1 MSTPREHLP
10 TGQIWWVF
18 ILRGVFAAV
27 LGVFALIWPTLTL
40 EILVLF
46 VGAYLIADGVMGL
59 VVALR
64 RAAPSGR
71 LLPPAIEGMDL
82 NPLLQPALSVAIGLL
97 VVLWPSQSA
106 RTLFMILGAGALF
119 IGISYV
125 IAARQY
131 AVDAMGRRLM
141 TTGGIIAG
149 VLGVILIV
157 WPGAA
162 VVTVSWIIAAA
173 ALRMAA
179 VMIFLGV
186 RLRQLRARVV
196 VIPPDGPSS

>member
-1 MSTPREHLP
+1 MSASREHLP

-71 LLPPAIEGMDL
+71 LL
-82 NPLLQPALSVAIGLL
+82 QPALSVVIGLL

-106 RTLFMILGAGALF
+106 RTLFMVLGAGALF

-173 ALRMAA
+173 ALLMAA

-196 VIPPDGPSS
+196 VIPPGGPSS

>member
-1 MSTPREHLP
+1 MSASREHLP

-40 EILVLF
+40 EILVLL

-71 LLPPAIEGMDL
+71 LL
-82 NPLLQPALSVAIGLL
+82 QPALSVVIGLL
-97 VVLWPSQSA
+97 VALWPSQSA
-106 RTLFMILGAGALF
+106 RTLFMVLGAGALF
-119 IGISYV
+119 IGISYL

-173 ALRMAA
+173 ALLMAA

-196 VIPPDGPSS
+196 VMPPGGPSS

>member
-1 MSTPREHLP
+1 MSASREHLP

-59 VVALR
+59 VVAWR

-71 LLPPAIEGMDL
+71 LL
-82 NPLLQPALSVAIGLL
+82 QPALSAVIGLL

-106 RTLFMILGAGALF
+106 RTLFMVLGAGALF

-173 ALRMAA
+173 ALLMAA

-196 VIPPDGPSS
+196 VIPPGGPSS

>member
-1 MSTPREHLP
+1 MSASREHLP

-59 VVALR
+59 VVAWR

-71 LLPPAIEGMDL
+71 
-82 NPLLQPALSVAIGLL
+82 LLQPALSVAIGLL

-173 ALRMAA
+173 ALSMAA

-196 VIPPDGPSS
+196 VMPPGGPSS

>member
-1 MSTPREHLP
+1 MSASRKHLP

-71 LLPPAIEGMDL
+71 LL
-82 NPLLQPALSVAIGLL
+82 QPALSVVIGLL

-106 RTLFMILGAGALF
+106 RTLFIVLGAGALF

-173 ALRMAA
+173 ALLMAA

-196 VIPPDGPSS
+196 VTPPGGPSS

>member
-1 MSTPREHLP
+1 MSASREHLP

-71 LLPPAIEGMDL
+71 LL
-82 NPLLQPALSVAIGLL
+82 QPALSTVIGLL

-106 RTLFMILGAGALF
+106 RTLFMVLGAGALF

-173 ALRMAA
+173 ALLMAA

-196 VIPPDGPSS
+196 VIPPGGPSS

>member
-1 MSTPREHLP
+1 
-10 TGQIWWVF
+10 
-18 ILRGVFAAV
+18 
-27 LGVFALIWPTLTL
+27 
-40 EILVLF
+40 
-46 VGAYLIADGVMGL
+46 MGL
-59 VVALR
+59 VVAWR

-71 LLPPAIEGMDL
+71 LL
-82 NPLLQPALSVAIGLL
+82 QPALSVVIGLL

-106 RTLFMILGAGALF
+106 RTLFMVLGAGALF

-173 ALRMAA
+173 ALLMAA

-196 VIPPDGPSS
+196 VIPPGGPSS

>member
-1 MSTPREHLP
+1 MSASREHLP

-27 LGVFALIWPTLTL
+27 LGVFTLIWPTLTL

-71 LLPPAIEGMDL
+71 LL
-82 NPLLQPALSVAIGLL
+82 QPALSVAIGLL

-106 RTLFMILGAGALF
+106 RTLFIVLGAGALF

-173 ALRMAA
+173 ALLMAA

-196 VIPPDGPSS
+196 VIPPGGPSG

>member
-1 MSTPREHLP
+1 MSASREHLP

-59 VVALR
+59 VVAWR

-71 LLPPAIEGMDL
+71 LL
-82 NPLLQPALSVAIGLL
+82 QPALSVVIGLL

-106 RTLFMILGAGALF
+106 RTLFMVLGAGALF

-173 ALRMAA
+173 ALLMAA

-186 RLRQLRARVV
+186 RLRQLRARVI
-196 VIPPDGPSS
+196 VIPPGGPSS

>member
-71 LLPPAIEGMDL
+71 LL
-82 NPLLQPALSVAIGLL
+82 QPALSVVIGLL

-106 RTLFMILGAGALF
+106 RTLFMVLGAGALF

-173 ALRMAA
+173 ALLMAA

>member
-1 MSTPREHLP
+1 
-10 TGQIWWVF
+10 
-18 ILRGVFAAV
+18 VFAAV

-71 LLPPAIEGMDL
+71 LL
-82 NPLLQPALSVAIGLL
+82 QPALSVVIGLL

-106 RTLFMILGAGALF
+106 RTLFMVLGAGALF

-141 TTGGIIAG
+141 T
-149 VLGVILIV
+149 
-157 WPGAA
+157 AA
-162 VVTVSWIIAAA
+162 SSRGCWVS
-173 ALRMAA
+173 
-179 VMIFLGV
+179 
-186 RLRQLRARVV
+186 
-196 VIPPDGPSS
+196 S

>member
-1 MSTPREHLP
+1 MSASREHLP

-27 LGVFALIWPTLTL
+27 LGDFALIWPTLTL

-71 LLPPAIEGMDL
+71 
-82 NPLLQPALSVAIGLL
+82 LLQPALSVAIGLL

-173 ALRMAA
+173 ALLMAA

-196 VIPPDGPSS
+196 VIPPGGPSG

>member
-71 LLPPAIEGMDL
+71 
-82 NPLLQPALSVAIGLL
+82 LLQPALSVAIGLL

-173 ALRMAA
+173 ALLMAA

>member
-71 LLPPAIEGMDL
+71 
-82 NPLLQPALSVAIGLL
+82 LLQPALSVAIGLL

-173 ALRMAA
+173 ALLMAA

-196 VIPPDGPSS
+196 VIPPGGPSS

>member
-1 MSTPREHLP
+1 MSASREHLP

-18 ILRGVFAAV
+18 MLRGVFAAV

-46 VGAYLIADGVMGL
+46 IGAYLIADGVMGL

-71 LLPPAIEGMDL
+71 R
-82 NPLLQPALSVAIGLL
+82 LQPALSVVIGLL

-106 RTLFMILGAGALF
+106 RTLFMVLGAGALF

-173 ALRMAA
+173 ALLMAA

-186 RLRQLRARVV
+186 RLRQLRGRVV
-196 VIPPDGPSS
+196 VKPPGGPGS

>member
-1 MSTPREHLP
+1 MSASREHLP

-71 LLPPAIEGMDL
+71 LL
-82 NPLLQPALSVAIGLL
+82 QPALSTVIGLL

-106 RTLFMILGAGALF
+106 RTLFMVLGAGALF

-173 ALRMAA
+173 ALLMAA

-186 RLRQLRARVV
+186 RLRQLRARVI
-196 VIPPDGPSS
+196 VIPPGGPSS

>member
-1 MSTPREHLP
+1 MSASREHLP

-18 ILRGVFAAV
+18 MLRGVFAAV

-71 LLPPAIEGMDL
+71 R
-82 NPLLQPALSVAIGLL
+82 LQPALSVVIGLL

-106 RTLFMILGAGALF
+106 RTLFMVLGAGALF

-173 ALRMAA
+173 ALLMAA

-186 RLRQLRARVV
+186 RLRQLRGRVV
-196 VIPPDGPSS
+196 VKPPGGPGS

>member
-1 MSTPREHLP
+1 MSASREHLP

-59 VVALR
+59 VVAWR

-71 LLPPAIEGMDL
+71 LL
-82 NPLLQPALSVAIGLL
+82 QPALSVVIGLL

-106 RTLFMILGAGALF
+106 RTLFMVLGAGALF

-173 ALRMAA
+173 ALLMAA

-196 VIPPDGPSS
+196 VIPPGGPSS